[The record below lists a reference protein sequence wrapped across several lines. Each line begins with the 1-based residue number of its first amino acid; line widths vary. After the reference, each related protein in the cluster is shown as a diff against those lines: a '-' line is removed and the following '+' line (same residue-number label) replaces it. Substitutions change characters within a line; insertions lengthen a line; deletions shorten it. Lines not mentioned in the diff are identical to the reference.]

1 MNNENAILTADSESD
16 EEEKMSGNSL
26 VGTKF
31 GDYAIQQLLGEGAFA
46 KVYLARDKLDR
57 LIALKI
63 LKKQFS
69 FDKHFATMFRR
80 EATIAAKLNHEHIIL
95 IYDQG
100 EIEGLFY
107 MAMEYAPEGTL
118 DDYLKRKGGQ
128 LTRSEV
134 RDFTQQIANAL
145 DFAHTNGVIHRDIK
159 PSNILLSYNN
169 RIKLADFGIARA
181 QQPGTERFSTVI
193 QGTAHYMA
201 PEQANPSSKFDTRVD
216 VYALGVVVYQMLS
229 GRLPFGDAKSIDF
242 VEQIQTKRTGK
253 PKAIPEWPAYVQ
265 QVLFKALS
273 PTPDLR
279 HRSVQEFADDL
290 IRAIDQWEATT
301 AVRQDKRD
309 LIGTAMLAMEQE
321 DWRTAKDCFERAQKL
336 GTSSLIE
343 SNLNEVNRRIR
354 LQDEWAKVNES
365 FARANWIT
373 AIEALHRVLQVE
385 PQDVIAPRKLTEA
398 EKQIE
403 LNQLYEE
410 GERAFAQEDYALA
423 VNQFETIYQQF
434 PEYRDVATRLLEFKR
449 TQIKDEFNRLRVEA
463 LWALVEN
470 NAQDASNY
478 AQLINN
484 LGLGYEHGASTF
496 LTRFNH
502 VADAIATKQSEQ
514 TTAIINLQD
523 TLRVQSTHIEQQIL
537 EIDKLKQQIGQE
549 QKVIAGLRV
558 EINELQRELA
568 DRLYDYISDL
578 QNALSFLEANMV
590 TRFSAKDLIE
600 TLRNRIRETALRG
613 QNLENITIQ

>member
-1 MNNENAILTADSESD
+1 MSEDDNIRLESEEQEESNTSDSLI
-16 EEEKMSGNSL
+16 GR
-26 VGTKF
+26 KF
-31 GDYAIQQLLGEGAFA
+31 GDYAVQQFLGEGAFA
-46 KVYLARDKLDR
+46 EVYLARDKLDR
-57 LIALKI
+57 FVALKI

-69 FDKHFATMFRR
+69 FDVHFANMFRR
-80 EATIAAKLNHEHIIL
+80 EATTAARLNHEHIIL

-100 EIEGLFY
+100 EVEGLFY
-107 MAMEYAPEGTL
+107 MAMEHAPEGTL
-118 DDYLKRKGGQ
+118 EDYLKRKEGS

-134 RDFTQQIANAL
+134 RDFTQQIAAAL
-145 DFAHTNGVIHRDIK
+145 DFAHTNGIIHRDIK

-201 PEQANPSSKFDTRVD
+201 PEQANPSSKFDARVD

-321 DWRTAKDCFERAQKL
+321 DWRAAKDYLERAQKL
-336 GTSSLIE
+336 GTSDIIE
-343 SNLNEVNRRIR
+343 KNLNEVNRRIR
-354 LQDEWAKVNES
+354 LQDEWAKVNEC
-365 FARANWIT
+365 FARADWQT
-373 AIEALHRVLQVE
+373 AIEALKRILQIQ
-385 PQDVIAPRKLTEA
+385 PQDESAPLKLAEA

-403 LNQLYEE
+403 LNRLYED
-410 GERAFAQEDYALA
+410 GEKAFAQEDYALA
-423 VNQFETIYQQF
+423 VERFETIYQQF
-434 PEYRDVATRLLEFKR
+434 PEYRDVANRLQEFKQ
-449 TQIKDEFNRLRVEA
+449 TQTKDEFNRLRVEA

-470 NAQDASNY
+470 DVELISKHAQAI
-478 AQLINN
+478 QN
-484 LGLGYEHGASTF
+484 LGLGDGYGASTF
-496 LTRFNH
+496 LDRFNQ
-502 VADAIATKQSEQ
+502 VTSSIATQQSEQ
-514 TTAIINLQD
+514 STMVLNLKD
-523 TLRVQSTHIEQQIL
+523 TLKVQSAHIEQQKL
-537 EIDKLKQQIGQE
+537 EIDNLKLQSDKKQKEIE
-549 QKVIAGLRV
+549 KLRV
-558 EINELQRELA
+558 EVNDLQREFT
-568 DRLYDYISDL
+568 DRLYDYVSDL
-578 QNALSFLEANMV
+578 QNTLSLLEANMV
-590 TRFSAKDLIE
+590 TRYSAKELIQ
-600 TLRNRIRETALRG
+600 TLRERIRQIALRG
-613 QNLENITIQ
+613 QQLESKTIY